1 MTQDDHLAAGAW
13 VACDCHYDF
22 RRLKYTARQQKHFV
36 GCSLRSNKT
45 RIMNS
50 LMRYTAAKS
59 HLPPPG
65 NIVVGD
71 N

>member
-36 GCSLRSNKT
+36 GFPLRSNKT
-45 RIMNS
+45 RVMNS

>member
-13 VACDCHYDF
+13 VACDCHHDF